1 MAHDIFGLDSF
12 LGIYRQKLHNQVM
25 SLWWNVFP
33 VLLLEIYPIVD
44 DLIFQVNFIV
54 RLERRIPTQ
63 QNIEY
68 YTDWPPIDH
77 FPILDSL
84 EYLWGHIKRRS
95 YSSWQKMSIIW
106 YHLRYSKINKFQYP
120 VLLFRRIH
128 TIFGLH
134 YKKKYLKIPVHNTAL
149 MQIPYRVNDGTDNVS
164 GLLLSVNLFLNDF
177 LIKLSAGQVLQNQ
190 VNVLFVWVEVIELDD
205 VGVLDVLH
213 DVDLA
218 FEQNLLLFVHFL
230 SIFYGDVLLYY
241 LDGHRFACL
250 FFSSLNDFRVASSEI
265 N

>member
-1 MAHDIFGLDSF
+1 
-12 LGIYRQKLHNQVM
+12 
-25 SLWWNVFP
+25 
-33 VLLLEIYPIVD
+33 
-44 DLIFQVNFIV
+44 
-54 RLERRIPTQ
+54 
-63 QNIEY
+63 
-68 YTDWPPIDH
+68 
-77 FPILDSL
+77 
-84 EYLWGHIKRRS
+84 
-95 YSSWQKMSIIW
+95 
-106 YHLRYSKINKFQYP
+106 
-120 VLLFRRIH
+120 
-128 TIFGLH
+128 
-134 YKKKYLKIPVHNTAL
+134 

-177 LIKLSAGQVLQNQ
+177 LIKLSTGQVLQNQ

-241 LDGHRFACL
+241 LDGHGFAGL

-265 N
+265 S